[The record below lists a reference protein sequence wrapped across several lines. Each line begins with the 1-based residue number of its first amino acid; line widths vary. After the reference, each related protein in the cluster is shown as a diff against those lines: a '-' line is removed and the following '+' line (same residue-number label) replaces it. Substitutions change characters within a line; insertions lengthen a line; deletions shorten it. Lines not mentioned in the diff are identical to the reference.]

1 MWSVFIVSFKGVWRD
16 RIFQGILVVSAFFLV
31 VPVISSLSMRQVT
44 ELSVTLSLSLI
55 SFILLLLSVFLGGT
69 ALWKD
74 IERRYTF
81 SVLGLPIARH
91 HYVIGK
97 FLAIASFVFLTVL
110 ALGLVALA
118 VIWYSSTVYPPFRPL
133 IWSNIILCL
142 LFDGLKYI
150 ILLAFGVLLSTL
162 STSFFLPVFGSIS
175 IYLVGSA
182 SQQVFD
188 FLKTAAG
195 QQLPET
201 LRFIAEGLYYLLPNF
216 SAFDLKV
223 YAVYS
228 LEPSWSGLALT
239 ALYGIIYSVIL
250 ITLASFLFARR
261 ELK

>member
-1 MWSVFIVSFKGVWRD
+1 MWSIFIVSFKGVWRD
-16 RIFQGILVVSAFFLV
+16 RIFQGILAVASLFLV
-31 VPVISSLSMRQVT
+31 VPVVSSLSMRQVT

-55 SFILLLLSVFLGGT
+55 SFVLLLLSVFLGGT

-91 HYVIGK
+91 HYVVGK
-97 FLAIASFVFLTVL
+97 FLALSCFVLVTVL

-118 VIWYSSTVYPPFRPL
+118 VIYYSSLVYPPFRSL

-150 ILLAFGVLLSTL
+150 ILIAFGVLLSTL

-175 IYLVGSA
+175 IFLVGSA

-188 FLKTAAG
+188 FLKTPAG
-195 QQLPET
+195 QKLPDL
-201 LRFIAEGLYYLLPNF
+201 LRLIAEGLYYLLPNF
-216 SAFDLKV
+216 SAFNLKV

-228 LEPSWSGLALT
+228 LELSWSGLMLT
-239 ALYGIIYSVIL
+239 ALYGITYSVIL
-250 ITLASFLFARR
+250 ITVASFLFARR